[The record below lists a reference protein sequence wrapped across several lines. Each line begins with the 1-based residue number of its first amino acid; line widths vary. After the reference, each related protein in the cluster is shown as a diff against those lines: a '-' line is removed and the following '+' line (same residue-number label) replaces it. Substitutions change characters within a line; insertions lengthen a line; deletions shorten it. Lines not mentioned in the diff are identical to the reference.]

1 MAEQVTPNPVQR
13 AVLDRGAAF
22 ELMLGVPGV
31 KDELFKF
38 LDDQVRRGFL
48 ELISCADTQEIFR
61 LQGELRA
68 HLQFME
74 KVDADRGAAKEVAA
88 FLRASVDAARERQR
102 TSAEDEFQRYHRHAA
117 RAEA

>member
-1 MAEQVTPNPVQR
+1 MADQVTPNEAQR

-22 ELMLGVPGV
+22 ELMVGVPGV

-38 LDDQVRRGFL
+38 LDEQVMHGFL
-48 ELISCADTQEIFR
+48 NIISCTDTQEVFR

-74 KVDADRGAAKEVAA
+74 KVDAARASAQQVAA
-88 FLRASVDAARERQR
+88 FIRAKVDETRERQR
-102 TSAEDEFQRYHRHAA
+102 AAAEDEFQRYHRHAA
-117 RAEA
+117 RAEI